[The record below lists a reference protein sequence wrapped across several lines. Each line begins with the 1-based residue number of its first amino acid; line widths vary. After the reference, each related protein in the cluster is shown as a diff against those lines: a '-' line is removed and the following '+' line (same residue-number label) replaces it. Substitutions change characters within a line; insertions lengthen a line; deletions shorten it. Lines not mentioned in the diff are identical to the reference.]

1 MTTSYERLTL
11 HVPTAELS
19 KFRAIFKALGL
30 KIEKKNA
37 IDRALDDIEAG
48 RVRSF
53 SSVDEMIKA
62 IV

>member
-1 MTTSYERLTL
+1 MPANYERMTL
-11 HVPTAELS
+11 HVPCDEVR

-37 IDRALDDIEAG
+37 IDRAMDDIEAG
-48 RVRSF
+48 RVHSY
-53 SSVDEMIKA
+53 SSIDEMLQA

>member
-1 MTTSYERLTL
+1 MTTNYERVTL
-11 HVPTAELS
+11 HVPTLELK
-19 KFRAIFKALGL
+19 KFQAIFRALGL

-37 IDRALDDIEAG
+37 IDRAMDDIEAG

-53 SSVDEMIKA
+53 SSVDEMLNA